1 MKQKVVLVTG
11 MHRSGTSV
19 MAQWLHRCGLHMGD
33 RLVGAGI
40 GNEDGHFEDE
50 DFLHL
55 HEDLLRNHNLPA
67 TGFTDNAIM
76 PLTESDTAQL
86 AGVVYN
92 KCRQYNQWGWKEPRT
107 CLFLNAYGKL
117 LPQAFYF
124 VVVRNYNDTI
134 NSLVTREYKIQEEK
148 INNKK
153 GIHKLKWNWLKRKS
167 MQQMLQLHAENF
179 LRVWIN
185 YYEHTLTHIVFVPP
199 ERVLVI
205 SCPQLL
211 YRDKAIFSK
220 LTQGWGLQL
229 DYTAFAAIFKQQY
242 ISEPHTIDAY
252 VNDKTLLSKARAI
265 EEKLL
270 LKYGVSL

>member
-1 MKQKVVLVTG
+1 MNKKVVLVTG

-33 RLVGAGI
+33 RLAGAGI

-50 DFLHL
+50 NFLHL
-55 HEDLLRNHNLPA
+55 HEDLLRNHNLPV

-76 PLTESDTAQL
+76 PLTETETAQL
-86 AGVVYN
+86 TSVVNNKYN
-92 KCRQYNQWGWKEPRT
+92 QYNQWGWKEPRT

-148 INNKK
+148 ISHKK
-153 GIHKLKWNWLKRKS
+153 GIHKLKWNWFKRKS
-167 MQQMLQLHAENF
+167 LEQMLKQMATQF
-179 LRVWIN
+179 LRTWIN
-185 YYEHTLTHIVFVPP
+185 YYEHILTHIAFVPP
-199 ERVLVI
+199 ERVVVI

-211 YRDKAIFSK
+211 HTDREIFSK
-220 LTQGWGLQL
+220 LTQAWGLQL

-242 ISEPHTIDAY
+242 ISDPHIIDAY
-252 VNDKTLLSKARAI
+252 VKDKTLLSKARAI
-265 EEKLL
+265 EEKLA